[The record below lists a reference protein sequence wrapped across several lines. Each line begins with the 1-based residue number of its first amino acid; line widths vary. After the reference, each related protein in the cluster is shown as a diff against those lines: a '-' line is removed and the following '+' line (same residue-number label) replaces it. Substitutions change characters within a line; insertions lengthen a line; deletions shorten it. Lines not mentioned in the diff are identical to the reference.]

1 MEKDPYKNDFG
12 MQISRANRLGD
23 IDFLQNAEK
32 EKLYDPLQITPSE
45 KWNYL
50 HRINIYNPS
59 PPATVRFYLDRGV
72 EVNAQDIYGM
82 TPLHYAMRAKNGDAA
97 LLLLQAGADPN
108 IPNERGTIPL
118 TMIGHIPD
126 RLDVLKAMLEA
137 GGNVGY
143 INPNG
148 HKTVLEA
155 YRFYEQPEYF
165 EPAYQPV
172 IKMMEEYA

>member
-118 TMIGHIPD
+118 AMIGHIPD

-165 EPAYQPV
+165 EPAYQP
-172 IKMMEEYA
+172 IIRMMEEYA

>member
-118 TMIGHIPD
+118 AMIGHIPD

-172 IKMMEEYA
+172 IRMMEEYA

>member
-172 IKMMEEYA
+172 IRMMEEYA

>member
-1 MEKDPYKNDFG
+1 
-12 MQISRANRLGD
+12 
-23 IDFLQNAEK
+23 
-32 EKLYDPLQITPSE
+32 
-45 KWNYL
+45 
-50 HRINIYNPS
+50 
-59 PPATVRFYLDRGV
+59 
-72 EVNAQDIYGM
+72 
-82 TPLHYAMRAKNGDAA
+82 
-97 LLLLQAGADPN
+97 
-108 IPNERGTIPL
+108 
-118 TMIGHIPD
+118 MIGHIPD

-172 IKMMEEYA
+172 IRMMEEYA

>member
-1 MEKDPYKNDFG
+1 MAKKVYEETVG
-12 MQISRANRLGD
+12 MKIAGAEWAGD
-23 IDFLQNAEK
+23 VAFLKKMADSGQ
-32 EKLYDPLQITPSE
+32 LDPLRITPSE

-118 TMIGHIPD
+118 AMIGHIPD

-165 EPAYQPV
+165 EPAYQP
-172 IKMMEEYA
+172 IIRMMEEYA